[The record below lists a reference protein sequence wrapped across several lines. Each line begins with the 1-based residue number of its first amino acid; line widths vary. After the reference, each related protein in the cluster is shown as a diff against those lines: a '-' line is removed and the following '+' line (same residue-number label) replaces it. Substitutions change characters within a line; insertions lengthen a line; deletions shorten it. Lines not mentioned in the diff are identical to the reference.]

1 MMPVLPG
8 ALLPASR
15 IVAFYGNPLS
25 TGMGILGAHAAG
37 SRCSTS
43 SPRLPRHGQKADSTH
58 PVRPALQLIA
68 TVAQG
73 HKGPDGL
80 YRVRHSDSLI
90 ARVAGWAESRNWLM
104 FLDVQVGW
112 STVPA
117 ELQRLI
123 PWLKKP
129 WVHLALDPEF
139 AMYDGRI
146 PGKKFGTLDARDIN
160 YAIDLLARIVDEEH
174 LPPKVLVVHRFTDDM
189 LTNYRLIKRDPRV
202 QVVIDMD
209 GNGGPAVKKHMYDII
224 VVPHPVQFTGFKL
237 FYKQDHPMMTLD
249 QVLALQPVA
258 ALHPVP
264 MTASRWSSA
273 AGTAGCRRRRCRAAA
288 AQAATA
294 DSAAPSVALGG
305 RSCSRERA
313 SAFPAT
319 ARMARECWVR
329 PPGSPAGRW
338 CIPSRLLA
346 SVAA

>member
-1 MMPVLPG
+1 MRLMQLVAASIATCATLITTVHPLAAQSSTRAVHRTHHRTQHPDSTRHLRVVSWPTVAVLPG

-25 TGMGILGAHAAG
+25 TGMGILGAIPPAAMLDKLA
-37 SRCSTS
+37 STAAAW
-43 SPRLPRHGQKADSTH
+43 QKADSTH
-58 PVRPALQLIA
+58 PVLPALQLIA

-90 ARVAGWAESRNWLM
+90 AKVAGWAESRNWLM

-129 WVHLALDPEF
+129 WIHLALDPEF

-146 PGKKFGTLDARDIN
+146 PGKKFGTLDARDVN
-160 YAIDLLARIVDEEH
+160 YAIDLLARIVDAEH

-189 LTNYRLIKRDPRV
+189 LTNYQLIKRDPRV

-209 GNGGPAVKKHMYDII
+209 GNGGPAVKTHMYDII

-237 FYKQDHPMMTLD
+237 FFKQDRPMMTLD
-249 QVLALQPVA
+249 QVLALQP
-258 ALHPVP
+258 
-264 MTASRWSSA
+264 
-273 AGTAGCRRRRCRAAA
+273 
-288 AQAATA
+288 
-294 DSAAPSVALGG
+294 APLY
-305 RSCSRERA
+305 
-313 SAFPAT
+313 
-319 ARMARECWVR
+319 
-329 PPGSPAGRW
+329 
-338 CIPSRLLA
+338 IQYQ
-346 SVAA
+346 

>member
-1 MMPVLPG
+1 MNLVRDGWNALACCGAAMILAQPAAAQGGAHTVRHPRHTLVGHDSTGRVRTVAWPVVPVLPG

-25 TGMGILGAHAAG
+25 TGMGILGAIPPAQMLDKLAATAKAWG
-37 SRCSTS
+37 
-43 SPRLPRHGQKADSTH
+43 HADSTH

-73 HKGPDGL
+73 KKGPDGL

-90 ARVAGWAESRNWLM
+90 AKVAGWAESRNWLL
-104 FLDVQVGW
+104 FLDVQIGW

-146 PGKKFGTLDARDIN
+146 PGKKFGTLDAKDVN
-160 YAIDLLARIVDEEH
+160 YAIDLLAKIVDEEH

-189 LTNYRLIKRDPRV
+189 LTNYKQIKRDPRV

-224 VVPHPVQFTGFKL
+224 VAPHPVQFTGFKL
-237 FYKQDHPMMTLD
+237 FFKQDQPMMTLD
-249 QVLALQPVA
+249 QVLGLQPV
-258 ALHPVP
+258 PVYI
-264 MTASRWSSA
+264 
-273 AGTAGCRRRRCRAAA
+273 
-288 AQAATA
+288 QYQ
-294 DSAAPSVALGG
+294 
-305 RSCSRERA
+305 
-313 SAFPAT
+313 
-319 ARMARECWVR
+319 
-329 PPGSPAGRW
+329 
-338 CIPSRLLA
+338 
-346 SVAA
+346 

>member
-1 MMPVLPG
+1 MRLIQLVAASLASGAMLVVTAQPLPAQSRARVVHHRRHETLRPDSTRPVRVVKWPAVAVLPG

-25 TGMGILGAHAAG
+25 AGMGILGAMPPAAMLDKLA
-37 SRCSTS
+37 STAAAWQ
-43 SPRLPRHGQKADSTH
+43 RADSTH

-68 TVAQG
+68 TVAQD

-146 PGKKFGTLDARDIN
+146 PGRKFGTLDARDVN

-189 LTNYRLIKRDPRV
+189 LTNYQLIKRDPRV

-209 GNGGPAVKKHMYDII
+209 GNGGPAVKTHMYDII

-237 FYKQDHPMMTLD
+237 FYKQDRPMMTLA
-249 QVLALQPVA
+249 QVLALQPA
-258 ALHPVP
+258 PVYI
-264 MTASRWSSA
+264 
-273 AGTAGCRRRRCRAAA
+273 
-288 AQAATA
+288 QYQ
-294 DSAAPSVALGG
+294 
-305 RSCSRERA
+305 
-313 SAFPAT
+313 
-319 ARMARECWVR
+319 
-329 PPGSPAGRW
+329 
-338 CIPSRLLA
+338 
-346 SVAA
+346 

>member
-1 MMPVLPG
+1 MRLIQLAAASLATGAMLIVTAQPSPAQTRARVMHHRRHETLRPDSTRPVRAVKWPTVAVLPG

-25 TGMGILGAHAAG
+25 AGMGILGAMPPAAMLDKLA
-37 SRCSTS
+37 STAAAWQ
-43 SPRLPRHGQKADSTH
+43 RADSTH

-68 TVAQG
+68 TVAQD

-146 PGKKFGTLDARDIN
+146 PGKKFGTLDARDVN

-189 LTNYRLIKRDPRV
+189 LTNYQLIKRDPRV

-209 GNGGPAVKKHMYDII
+209 GNGGPAVKTHMYDII

-237 FYKQDHPMMTLD
+237 FYKQDRPMMTLA
-249 QVLALQPVA
+249 QVLALQPA
-258 ALHPVP
+258 PVYI
-264 MTASRWSSA
+264 
-273 AGTAGCRRRRCRAAA
+273 
-288 AQAATA
+288 QYQ
-294 DSAAPSVALGG
+294 
-305 RSCSRERA
+305 
-313 SAFPAT
+313 
-319 ARMARECWVR
+319 
-329 PPGSPAGRW
+329 
-338 CIPSRLLA
+338 
-346 SVAA
+346 

>member
-1 MMPVLPG
+1 MRLIQVVAASFATGAMLIVTAHPSAAQTRMRTVHRARHQTQRLDSTRSVHVAKWPTVAVLPG

-25 TGMGILGAHAAG
+25 TGMGILGAIPPAQMLDKLAATAAAWQ
-37 SRCSTS
+37 R
-43 SPRLPRHGQKADSTH
+43 ADSTH

-90 ARVAGWAESRNWLM
+90 AKVAGWAESRNWLM

-146 PGKKFGTLDARDIN
+146 PGRKFGTLDARDVN
-160 YAIDLLARIVDEEH
+160 YAIDLLARIVDSEH

-189 LTNYRLIKRDPRV
+189 LTNYQLIKRDPRV

-209 GNGGPAVKKHMYDII
+209 GNGGPAVKTHMYDII

-237 FYKQDHPMMTLD
+237 FYKQDRPMMTLD
-249 QVLALQPVA
+249 QVLALQP
-258 ALHPVP
+258 
-264 MTASRWSSA
+264 
-273 AGTAGCRRRRCRAAA
+273 
-288 AQAATA
+288 
-294 DSAAPSVALGG
+294 APLY
-305 RSCSRERA
+305 
-313 SAFPAT
+313 
-319 ARMARECWVR
+319 
-329 PPGSPAGRW
+329 
-338 CIPSRLLA
+338 IQYQ
-346 SVAA
+346 

>member
-1 MMPVLPG
+1 MSLSRSISMTFACCAATLVVAPSVHAQAAQRTVRHPRHRAAAPADSTRRVHTVTWPVVPVLPG

-15 IVAFYGNPLS
+15 IVAYYGNPLS
-25 TGMGILGAHAAG
+25 TGMGILGALPPAQMLDKLAA
-37 SRCSTS
+37 TAKEWA
-43 SPRLPRHGQKADSTH
+43 HADSTH

-68 TVAQG
+68 TVAQE

-90 ARVAGWAESRNWLM
+90 AKVAGWAQSRDWLL

-146 PGKKFGTLDARDIN
+146 PGKKFGTLDAKDIN

-189 LTNYRLIKRDPRV
+189 LTNYKQIKRDPRV

-209 GNGGPAVKKHMYDII
+209 GNGGPAVKKHMYDLII
-224 VVPHPVQFTGFKL
+224 APHPVQFTGLKL
-237 FYKQDHPMMTLD
+237 FYKQDRPMMTLD
-249 QVLALQPVA
+249 QVLGLYP
-258 ALHPVP
+258 
-264 MTASRWSSA
+264 
-273 AGTAGCRRRRCRAAA
+273 
-288 AQAATA
+288 
-294 DSAAPSVALGG
+294 
-305 RSCSRERA
+305 
-313 SAFPAT
+313 
-319 ARMARECWVR
+319 
-329 PPGSPAGRW
+329 
-338 CIPSRLLA
+338 IPLYIQYQ
-346 SVAA
+346 

>member
-1 MMPVLPG
+1 MRLMQLVAASFATGAMLIVTAHPSAAQTRARAVHRTHHATPHPDSTKPARVVKWPTVAVLPG

-25 TGMGILGAHAAG
+25 TGMGILGAIPPAAMLDKLAA
-37 SRCSTS
+37 TAVAW
-43 SPRLPRHGQKADSTH
+43 QKADSTH

-90 ARVAGWAESRNWLM
+90 AKVAGWAESRNWLM

-146 PGKKFGTLDARDIN
+146 PGKKFGTLDARDVN
-160 YAIDLLARIVDEEH
+160 YAIDLLARIVDAEH

-189 LTNYRLIKRDPRV
+189 LTNYQLIKRDPRV

-209 GNGGPAVKKHMYDII
+209 GNGGPAVKTHMYDII
-224 VVPHPVQFTGFKL
+224 VAPHPVQFTGFKL
-237 FYKQDHPMMTLD
+237 FYKQDHPMMTLA
-249 QVLALQPVA
+249 QVLALQPTP
-258 ALHPVP
+258 LYI
-264 MTASRWSSA
+264 
-273 AGTAGCRRRRCRAAA
+273 
-288 AQAATA
+288 QYQ
-294 DSAAPSVALGG
+294 
-305 RSCSRERA
+305 
-313 SAFPAT
+313 
-319 ARMARECWVR
+319 
-329 PPGSPAGRW
+329 
-338 CIPSRLLA
+338 
-346 SVAA
+346 

>member
-1 MMPVLPG
+1 MRLIQLVAASLTTGAMLVVIAQPSPAQTRARAVHHRRRETLRPDSTRPVRVVKWPTVAVLPG

-15 IVAFYGNPLS
+15 IIAFYGNPLS
-25 TGMGILGAHAAG
+25 AGMGILGAMPPAAMLDKLA
-37 SRCSTS
+37 STAAAWQ
-43 SPRLPRHGQKADSTH
+43 RADSTH

-90 ARVAGWAESRNWLM
+90 ARVAGWAESRDWLM

-139 AMYDGRI
+139 AMYAGRI
-146 PGKKFGTLDARDIN
+146 PGKKFGTLDARDVN

-189 LTNYRLIKRDPRV
+189 LTNYQLIKRDPRV

-209 GNGGPAVKKHMYDII
+209 GNGGPAVKTHMYDII

-237 FYKQDHPMMTLD
+237 FYKQDRPMMTLA
-249 QVLALQPVA
+249 QVLALQPA
-258 ALHPVP
+258 PVYI
-264 MTASRWSSA
+264 
-273 AGTAGCRRRRCRAAA
+273 
-288 AQAATA
+288 QYQ
-294 DSAAPSVALGG
+294 
-305 RSCSRERA
+305 
-313 SAFPAT
+313 
-319 ARMARECWVR
+319 
-329 PPGSPAGRW
+329 
-338 CIPSRLLA
+338 
-346 SVAA
+346 

>member
-1 MMPVLPG
+1 MRLIQLVAASFATVAMLIVAAHPSAAQTRSRAVHRVRHRTQAPDSTRPARVVKWPMVAVLPG
-8 ALLPASR
+8 ALLPANR
-15 IVAFYGNPLS
+15 IVAYYGNPLS
-25 TGMGILGAHAAG
+25 TGMGILGAIPPAEMLDKLAATAA
-37 SRCSTS
+37 SW
-43 SPRLPRHGQKADSTH
+43 QQADSTH

-68 TVAQG
+68 TVAQN

-90 ARVAGWAESRNWLM
+90 AKVAGWAASRNWLM

-146 PGKKFGTLDARDIN
+146 PGRKFGTLDARDVN
-160 YAIDLLARIVDEEH
+160 YAIDLLAQIVDAEH

-189 LTNYRLIKRDPRV
+189 LTNYQLIKHDPRV

-209 GNGGPAVKKHMYDII
+209 GNGDPAVKTHMYDII

-237 FYKQDHPMMTLD
+237 FYKQDRPMMTLN
-249 QVLALQPVA
+249 QVLALQP
-258 ALHPVP
+258 
-264 MTASRWSSA
+264 
-273 AGTAGCRRRRCRAAA
+273 
-288 AQAATA
+288 
-294 DSAAPSVALGG
+294 APLY
-305 RSCSRERA
+305 
-313 SAFPAT
+313 
-319 ARMARECWVR
+319 
-329 PPGSPAGRW
+329 
-338 CIPSRLLA
+338 IQYQ
-346 SVAA
+346 